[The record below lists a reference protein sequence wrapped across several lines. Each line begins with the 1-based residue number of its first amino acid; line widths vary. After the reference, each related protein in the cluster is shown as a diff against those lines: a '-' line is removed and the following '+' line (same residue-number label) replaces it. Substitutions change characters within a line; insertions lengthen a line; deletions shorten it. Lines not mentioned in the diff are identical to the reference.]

1 MVKPINL
8 FSLLNAKED
17 LYETNFIQYLEQ
29 FGINPR
35 IRTSEFYDLHAFVE
49 ELRKK
54 SKVIHIYNGYYVG
67 YMIKQI
73 GKEFDLLRIGKDC
86 VINIELKREG
96 NVEKITK
103 QLVQNR
109 HYLKFLDV
117 DVYNFTYVSSINRLY
132 KLNENHQIEEVDFHF
147 LIDKLIQQ
155 QIQVIENLDDLFD
168 PSNYL
173 VSPFNSTEA
182 FMEDK
187 YFLSA
192 QQSTYKREI
201 IHAKPTNQ
209 SKIFAIEGGPGT
221 GKSLLTYDIAKE
233 YIRQSKNV
241 IIFNCGRLNGGHL
254 KLIEEY
260 KWPIVPISK
269 FQKVIHKETD
279 LSKYDL
285 IIFDEV
291 QRLYIH
297 KLQSFIHLLEKSKTK
312 CIFSY
317 DPNQVL
323 TTVEMRNKVPK
334 IIETTLKPVKYE
346 LTEVV
351 RYNKE
356 IHSFIKKLF
365 DLSTEVPVQQ
375 YSNVSIQYFS
385 SIQATKSY
393 LCFLQQAG
401 WKVIDFTPSRFIDRS
416 NNQSNPLAVTTADVI
431 GQEFDHV
438 VAVIDDSFYYKPN
451 HKLAAKMNFKK
462 PYYQPTKMLYQNI
475 SRARKKL
482 HVVVVNNLIVMD
494 KILKILNG

>member
-1 MVKPINL
+1 MKPINL

-17 LYETNFIQYLEQ
+17 LDETNFIQYLEQ

-35 IRTSEFYDLHAFVE
+35 LRTSEFLDLHAFVE
-49 ELRKK
+49 SLRKGHET
-54 SKVIHIYNGYYVG
+54 VEIYNGYYVG

-96 NVEKITK
+96 DIGKVTK

-109 HYLKFLDV
+109 HYLNFLDV
-117 DVYNFTYVSSINRLY
+117 DVYNFTYISSTNRLY
-132 KLNENHQIEEVDFHF
+132 QLNEHNQVDEIEIHT
-147 LIDKLIQQ
+147 LIEKLQRQQ
-155 QIQVIENLDDLFD
+155 LRVIENLDDLFD

-173 VSPFNSTEA
+173 VSPFNATEA

-201 IHAKPTNQ
+201 ITSKLVDQ
-209 SKIFAIEGGPGT
+209 SKVFALQGGPGT

-241 IIFNCGRLNGGHL
+241 IIFNCGRLNGGHI
-254 KLIEEY
+254 KLIHEY
-260 KWPIVPISK
+260 RWPIVPISK
-269 FQKVIHKETD
+269 FHDVIHDESN

-285 IIFDEV
+285 IIFDEA
-291 QRLYIH
+291 QRLYLK
-297 KLQSFIHLLEKSKTK
+297 KLQEFIRLLEKSKTK

-317 DPNQVL
+317 DPSQVL
-323 TTVEMRNKVPK
+323 TAFEMKNKIPK
-334 IIETTLKPVKYE
+334 LIETTLKPVKYE

-365 DLSTEVPVQQ
+365 DLSSQVPMQQ

-385 SIQATKSY
+385 SVQATKSY
-393 LCFLQQAG
+393 LNFLQEAG
-401 WKVIDFTPSRFIDRS
+401 WKVIDFTPSRYIDPSR
-416 NNQSNPLAVTTADVI
+416 NHPMAVTTADVI
-431 GQEFDHV
+431 GQEFDQV
-438 VAVIDDSFYYKPN
+438 AAVIDETFYYKPN
-451 HKLAAKMNFKK
+451 NRLAAKVECRK
-462 PYYQPTKMLYQNI
+462 PYYHPAKMLYQNI
-475 SRARKKL
+475 SRTRKKL
-482 HVVVVNNLIVMD
+482 QVVVVNNLVVMD
-494 KILKILNG
+494 HILKILKH